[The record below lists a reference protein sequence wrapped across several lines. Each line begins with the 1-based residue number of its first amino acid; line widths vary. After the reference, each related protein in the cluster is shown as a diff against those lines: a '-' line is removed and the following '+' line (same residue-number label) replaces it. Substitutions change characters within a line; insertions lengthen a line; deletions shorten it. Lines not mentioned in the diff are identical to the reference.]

1 MHQPKVMPR
10 SAKYG
15 SNYWNTEGPKVDK
28 REVTLYSDLEFDN
41 WVTVDSDPNV
51 ETYCE
56 QYPEITYVYDGVLHS
71 SVFDMWIRY
80 HDGSEI
86 YREVK
91 YEVEL
96 NENDPRNE
104 RTLRQIAAQ
113 RAYCIENN
121 FTYEVLTEKILRKNP
136 QELENRLKIISFI
149 KNSSNQKAAE
159 VVLNHINDK
168 RRSLQTLSELTTLP
182 YALIHDNC
190 LWLYYHGAIHINLD
204 EKIICKQSEVWLR
217 EQSESH

>member
-15 SNYWNTEGPKVDK
+15 SNYWNTEGPKVNM
-28 REVTLYSDLEFDN
+28 REVILYSDLEFDN
-41 WVTVDSDPNV
+41 WVFVESDSNF

-56 QYPEITYVYDGVLHS
+56 QYPEISYVYDGVLHT
-71 SVFDMWIRY
+71 SVFDMWIKN
-80 HDGSEI
+80 HDGSNI

-91 YEVEL
+91 YEAEL

-104 RTLRQIAAQ
+104 RTIRQIKAQ

-121 FTYEVLTEKILRKNP
+121 FTYEVVTEKMLRRSH

-149 KNSSNQKAAE
+149 KNNQKPKAADH
-159 VVLNHINDK
+159 VLTYINNK
-168 RRSLQTLSELTTLP
+168 RRSLQSISELTSTP
-182 YALIHDNC
+182 YALIHDSC
-190 LWLYYHGAIHINLD
+190 LWLYYHGAIQMNLD
-204 EKIICKQSEVWLR
+204 ETIICKQSEVWLH
-217 EQSESH
+217 E

>member
-15 SNYWNTEGPKVDK
+15 SNYWNTEGPKVDM
-28 REVTLYSDLEFDN
+28 REVILYSDLEFDN
-41 WVTVDSDPNV
+41 WVFVESDSNV

-56 QYPEITYVYDGVLHS
+56 QYPEISYVYEGALHT
-71 SVFDMWIRY
+71 SVFDMWIRK
-80 HDGSEI
+80 HDGSKV

-91 YEVEL
+91 YETEL

-121 FTYEVLTEKILRKNP
+121 FTYEIVTEKMLRRSH

-149 KNSSNQKAAE
+149 KNNQKPIAAD
-159 VVLNHINDK
+159 VVLSHINKK
-168 RRSLQTLSELTTLP
+168 RRSLQTISELSSTP
-182 YALIHDNC
+182 YALIHDSC
-190 LWLYYHGAIHINLD
+190 IWLYYHGAIQINLD
-204 EKIICKQSEVWLR
+204 ETIICKQSEVWLD
-217 EQSESH
+217 E